1 MAGCLTPSVFWRFE
15 RATSVLKRR
24 PNKVWNCQNWR
35 RVLFVEQTFWC
46 LTGFTES
53 DEAEVQTLAT
63 GDTITD
69 INTRRWEM
77 CCSRE
82 TIFSQVTHI
91 YPISELGQNNVDY
104 WTHLMLKTNTSYFT
118 GSSQLN
124 NRFFFHSCNTLRN
137 IHSHG
142 CIQTI
147 FSLFDFSFNNIKSTN
162 RMHLPFVWQWSR

>member
-1 MAGCLTPSVFWRFE
+1 MAGCPTPSVLWRFE
-15 RATSVLKRR
+15 RATSVLKNAVLTRSGIVKTEEEFYLG
-24 PNKVWNCQNWR
+24 NKPFGVLQASEEAMKQKYKLWR
-35 RVLFVEQTFWC
+35 RGGIQS
-46 LTGFTES
+46 LTS
-53 DEAEVQTLAT
+53 
-63 GDTITD
+63 
-69 INTRRWEM
+69 TRGRWEM

-147 FSLFDFSFNNIKSTN
+147 FLSFW
-162 RMHLPFVWQWSR
+162 FFFQ

>member
-1 MAGCLTPSVFWRFE
+1 MAGCPTPSVLWRFE
-15 RATSVLKRR
+15 RATSVLKTPSQQGLELLKPKRSFIWGTNLLVSYR
-24 PNKVWNCQNWR
+24 LQRKRWSWSTNS
-35 RVLFVEQTFWC
+35 
-46 LTGFTES
+46 G
-53 DEAEVQTLAT
+53 DG

-147 FSLFDFSFNNIKSTN
+147 FLSFW
-162 RMHLPFVWQWSR
+162 FFFQ